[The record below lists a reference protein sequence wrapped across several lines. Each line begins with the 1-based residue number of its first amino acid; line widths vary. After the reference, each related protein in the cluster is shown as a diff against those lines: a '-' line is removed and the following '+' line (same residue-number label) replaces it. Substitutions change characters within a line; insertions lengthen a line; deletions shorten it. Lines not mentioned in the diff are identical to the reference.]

1 MAITQHPL
9 SAPVK
14 SPMKSSNVIS
24 IKEYKERDTIA
35 TLERLL
41 EKARAGEITGLIY
54 TVSLSQW
61 DHAVGVTG
69 RYREDPI
76 SGLGAAGRVF
86 DILNQEARR
95 LMKSDDL

>member
-1 MAITQHPL
+1 MNVQ
-9 SAPVK
+9 
-14 SPMKSSNVIS
+14 NVIS

-41 EKARAGEITGLIY
+41 AKARAGEVTGLIF
-54 TVSLSQW
+54 TVRLGEW
-61 DHAVGVTG
+61 NLAVGVSG

-95 LMKSDDL
+95 LMGTADL

>member
-1 MAITQHPL
+1 
-9 SAPVK
+9 
-14 SPMKSSNVIS
+14 MKVNNVIS
-24 IKEYKERDTIA
+24 IKEFKERDTIA

-54 TVSLSQW
+54 TVRLGEWS
-61 DHAVGVTG
+61 HAVGVTG

-95 LMKSDDL
+95 LMGDVEL